1 MQICI
6 IIGDTRHQHM
16 AYPHRLCYLGKIAC
30 AVEDILVAKACELA
44 MLRIVNMLDIKEN
57 GIGDSHQLLEIIKPW
72 RLASE
77 RLSRCIETG
86 IYAHSMCLLEKFCNK
101 LHLHQSLTTAH
112 GDTTFITP
120 ISAIAQSLFKQF
132 VGCHLFAHSR
142 LPRVWVMTIQTSHR
156 TSLHEHYEP
165 YTRSIYR
172 PKGLNTMNISYLHT

>member
-1 MQICI
+1 MKKLLYTVCLVMALAACSSIDCPLNNVVYAKYKLK
-6 IIGDTRHQHM
+6 GDVYKRQ
-16 AYPHRLCYLGKIAC
+16 
-30 AVEDILVAKACELA
+30 
-44 MLRIVNMLDIKEN
+44 
-57 GIGDSHQLLEIIKPW
+57 GISDSHQLLEIIKPW
-72 RLASE
+72 RLTSE
-77 RLSRCIETG
+77 RLSRGIETG

-112 GDTTFITP
+112 GDTTFIAP

-132 VGCHLFAHSR
+132 VGCHMFAHSR
-142 LPRVWVMTIQTSHR
+142 LPRVWVMTILTSHR